1 MPRGLKLMLLRF
13 KMAKLSPNKLSQ
25 NLRTASDQES
35 WDFRFVDLERIK
47 VVEMKMGAWQ
57 GPAS

>member
-1 MPRGLKLMLLRF
+1 MLLRF
-13 KMAKLSPNKLSQ
+13 KMAKLSPNKLSR

-35 WDFRFVDLERIK
+35 WDFHFVDLERIQ

>member
-1 MPRGLKLMLLRF
+1 MLLRF